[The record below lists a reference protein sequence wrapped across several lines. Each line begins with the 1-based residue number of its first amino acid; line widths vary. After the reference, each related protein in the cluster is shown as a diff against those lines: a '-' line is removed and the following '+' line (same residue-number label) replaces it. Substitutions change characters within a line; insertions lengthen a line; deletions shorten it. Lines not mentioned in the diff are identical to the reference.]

1 MSRMLQSFPYFPT
14 GIVISIFNRKKKRS
28 FEGGRLLS
36 FVKTTK
42 ALVNS
47 KEVEREEGMDMESA

>member
-28 FEGGRLLS
+28 FEGDRLLS